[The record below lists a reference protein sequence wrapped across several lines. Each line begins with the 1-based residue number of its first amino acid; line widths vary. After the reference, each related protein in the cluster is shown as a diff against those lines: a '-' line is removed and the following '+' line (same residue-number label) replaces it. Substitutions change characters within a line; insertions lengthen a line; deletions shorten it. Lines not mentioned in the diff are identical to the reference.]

1 MLELQRDFSFLSK
14 QSFIVYLCHK
24 LVIDRVSP
32 FWGYIE
38 MKFKYNFKIIIPIET
53 VLVFLI
59 SLAVAIMFNWIIGV
73 IENRN
78 KGRTSN
84 EQ

>member
-1 MLELQRDFSFLSK
+1 M
-14 QSFIVYLCHK
+14 
-24 LVIDRVSP
+24 SP